1 MGLLIVAIIIFALV
15 QRRKYRR
22 IYRGYKSDKRS
33 RRWQRRQS
41 RKDAKSEARPPWQ
54 DGQDGHIGTDKWDKW
69 SRQWEEWERW
79 AHDARHQA
87 ADMGQK
93 VASKL
98 EMAEATLRR
107 EAERLRGGGAAP
119 GSGARAGRSPAA
131 QSPKTSDAPRPDRES
146 QLDSDE
152 ELKAYKRAR
161 RRAAREVG
169 FYVHLMWYG
178 LVIGSL
184 LIVNLVVSPGFE
196 WWIFPAVGWGIGLA
210 SHFGAVYGWRW
221 IHERIFEPAVQ
232 REVRREVTRE
242 KEVLR
247 TEKQAS
253 LDELTASFAHEI
265 RNPIAAAKSLVQQMG
280 EDPISNENVEY
291 AKVALDELERVERS
305 VSHLLK
311 YAKETDY
318 SFENVGLASVLDKAL
333 TEMRAKLEAQ
343 QISVSRSY
351 IGGPTVRA
359 DSDKLRQ
366 VFTNVIDNA
375 IDAMESATGERRLEF
390 GIVNLYPGAATVVI
404 RDHGCGIAEDKLT
417 KIFNP
422 FYTTKKNGT
431 GLGMGIAKKVMD
443 AHSGRIEV
451 QSKPGTGTEF
461 RLSIPLA
468 DAVRAQ
474 NQSDQADLPDSARP
488 SDPADLSDPVDLV
501 GSNHTSPAEAE
512 PARSNSEKTRSA
524 SRAPGADRDGSSANP
539 LRAKTA
545 APR

>member
-1 MGLLIVAIIIFALV
+1 MGFLIVAIIIFALV
-15 QRRKYRR
+15 QRHRYRR
-22 IYRGYKSDKRS
+22 IYRECKRDKWS
-33 RRWQRRQS
+33 RRWERMQS
-41 RKDAKSEARPPWQ
+41 HEDAAGEA
-54 DGQDGHIGTDKWDKW
+54 GQNSHGKWDKW
-69 SRQWEEWERW
+69 SRQWQDWERW

-87 ADMGQK
+87 ADVGQK

-98 EMAEATLRR
+98 EMAEAKLRR
-107 EAERLRGGGAAP
+107 EAERLRGGAAKP
-119 GSGARAGRSPAA
+119 GGSTAS
-131 QSPKTSDAPRPDRES
+131 QSSKASATDRPSEFKQDHEQDRES
-146 QLDSDE
+146 DLDSE
-152 ELKAYKRAR
+152 EERKAYQRAR
-161 RRAAREVG
+161 RRAAREAG
-169 FYVHLMWYG
+169 FYMHLMWYG
-178 LVIGSL
+178 IVIGSL
-184 LIVNLVVSPGFE
+184 LMVNLIVSPSFE
-196 WWIFPAVGWGIGLA
+196 WWVFPAVGWGIGLA

-221 IHERIFEPAVQ
+221 IHERVFEPAVQ

-318 SFENVGLASVLDKAL
+318 AFENVGLASVLDHAL
-333 TEMRAKLEAQ
+333 TEMRAKLEANQ
-343 QISVSRSY
+343 VSVSRNY

-359 DSDKLRQ
+359 DTDKLRQ

-375 IDAMESATGERRLEF
+375 IDAMESNTGERRLEF
-390 GIVNLYPGAATVVI
+390 GIRSLYPGTATVVI
-404 RDHGCGIAEDKLT
+404 RDNGCGIAEDKLA

-422 FYTTKKNGT
+422 FYTTKKSGT

-468 DAVRAQ
+468 DAMRAQ
-474 NQSDQADLPDSARP
+474 SQSDQSVPPDLPP
-488 SDPADLSDPVDLV
+488 SDADRAS
-501 GSNHTSPAEAE
+501 AE
-512 PARSNSEKTRSA
+512 PAQVPANERSP
-524 SRAPGADRDGSSANP
+524 SRAPDARDNGRSTNP
-539 LRAKTA
+539 LPAGAGER
-545 APR
+545 R